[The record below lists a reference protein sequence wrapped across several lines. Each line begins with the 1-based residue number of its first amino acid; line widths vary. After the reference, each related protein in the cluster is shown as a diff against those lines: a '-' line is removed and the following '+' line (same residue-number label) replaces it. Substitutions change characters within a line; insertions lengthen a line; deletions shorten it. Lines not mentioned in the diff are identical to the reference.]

1 MITIASKII
10 LLSLLI
16 FSQLNASD
24 MRALLFSGNCATCH
38 FENRSHSA
46 PSIVEI
52 QQRYKSVF
60 SNKKDFITY
69 MSEWVLK
76 PEESKSIM
84 SDAIDKYEIMPE
96 LGYDLD
102 TLKEIT
108 KYIYETDFA
117 KKHNE
122 DIK

>member
-1 MITIASKII
+1 MPNVLFKAILFFSI
-10 LLSLLI
+10 LLT
-16 FSQLNASD
+16 QLEASE

-38 FENRSHSA
+38 FKNRSHSA

-52 QQRYKSVF
+52 KQRYKSVF
-60 SNKKDFITY
+60 SNKKDFINN
-69 MSEWVLK
+69 MSEWVLNPK
-76 PEESKSIM
+76 ESNSIM